1 MKLGKGSQQSPDDEP
16 GLPKKRV
23 RLNNDSNEKQDNGSG
38 DKSDQPMD
46 EACFQDDS
54 DQSIADEGTGLESGD
69 DEFTKGAANQFYIL
83 KLKNFLR
90 ANGVYVETSRTV
102 KMTEGLYNAAQEE
115 EQATWPSDG
124 CRSKLSQEP
133 LVQHS

>member
-1 MKLGKGSQQSPDDEP
+1 MRGGEYEYLAVVVNLGTFHPSPDDEP

-54 DQSIADEGTGLESGD
+54 D
-69 DEFTKGAANQFYIL
+69 
-83 KLKNFLR
+83 
-90 ANGVYVETSRTV
+90 
-102 KMTEGLYNAAQEE
+102 
-115 EQATWPSDG
+115 
-124 CRSKLSQEP
+124 
-133 LVQHS
+133 